1 MTDSKKIY
9 NSSELKEIRRD
20 LRRCGTKAEAIMWKI
35 LKNRQICGL
44 RFRRQ
49 FSVGPYILDFYCPEI
64 RLAIEL
70 DGQQHFS
77 EEGAKHDFIRD
88 KYLNKQNITVVRLE
102 NMAVTKLQTAM
113 IDYITDCA
121 NRLKNNLPL
130 DL

>member
-1 MTDSKKIY
+1 
-9 NSSELKEIRRD
+9 
-20 LRRCGTKAEAIMWKI
+20 MWKI

-77 EEGAKHDFIRD
+77 EEGARHDFIRD
-88 KYLNKQNITVVRLE
+88 KYLNNQNITVVRLE